1 MVHFKEKKH
10 MDLKSLSDS
19 QLMSEL
25 KNSVLEERQKTA
37 LVLEY
42 LREVERRRLYADSGY
57 SSLWEFCIHELDY
70 SEASASRRIGAMR
83 LLREIPEL
91 KEDLLSGK
99 QNLSSLSKARN
110 FFQLEEKHQGEKL
123 SIAEKKE
130 VLQELENKS
139 SRECE
144 RTLLELSSVPIEIS
158 NPQRERPIGA
168 THTELRLVLRDEVY
182 FKLKRIQALRSHA
195 NPSMSYENLLDY
207 MADEILKKIDPL
219 EKAKSQKVTAI
230 APSTPDP
237 SRVKPDPSRIKEV
250 QNPDVFAPP
259 TSEVH
264 SSQQRSVDS
273 AGENKPRRALSGR
286 KQNNSMRGPRVPIPR
301 ALARSVW
308 VRDQGRCTYSDPVSG
323 RLCESTVYLE
333 FDHIQPVSE
342 GGQNRVDNLRLRCRA
357 HNQREWIKKVSNF

>member
-1 MVHFKEKKH
+1 

-57 SSLWEFCIHELDY
+57 PSLWDFCIHELAY

-110 FFQLEEKHQGEKL
+110 FFQLEEKHQGEKM
-123 SIAEKKE
+123 SIDEKKE

-158 NPQRERPIGA
+158 NPQRERPINA

-219 EKAKSQKVTAI
+219 EKVKSQRETAC
-230 APSTPDP
+230 AASTPDL
-237 SRVKPDPSRIKEV
+237 SQIKEV
-250 QNPDVFAPP
+250 QNPDFFSPP
-259 TSEVH
+259 TSEVERD
-264 SSQQRSVDS
+264 QVTP
-273 AGENKPRRALSGR
+273 GLRRLR
-286 KQNNSMRGPRVPIPR
+286 IPIPR
-301 ALARSVW
+301 AIARTVW
-308 VRDQGRCTYSDPVSG
+308 VRDQGRCSYSDPSTG
-323 RLCESTVYLE
+323 KLCNSTVYLE
-333 FDHIQPVSE
+333 YDHILPVSK
-342 GGQNRVDNLRLRCRA
+342 GGQNRIDNLRLRCRA
-357 HNQREWIKKVSNF
+357 HNQREWIKRASNF

>member
-1 MVHFKEKKH
+1 

-57 SSLWEFCIHELDY
+57 ASLWDFCIHELAY

-123 SIAEKKE
+123 SIEEKKE

-158 NPQRERPIGA
+158 NPQRERPIDA

-219 EKAKSQKVTAI
+219 EKVKSQKVTTS
-230 APSTPDP
+230 APSTPHP
-237 SRVKPDPSRIKEV
+237 SRRPELSQIKEV
-250 QNPDVFAPP
+250 QNPDFFSPP
-259 TSEVH
+259 TSEVERDQATH
-264 SSQQRSVDS
+264 GLRTSRT
-273 AGENKPRRALSGR
+273 
-286 KQNNSMRGPRVPIPR
+286 PIPR
-301 ALARSVW
+301 AIARTVW
-308 VRDQGRCTYSDPVSG
+308 VRDQGRCSYSDPSTG
-323 RLCESTVYLE
+323 KLCNSTVYLE
-333 FDHIQPVSE
+333 YDHIIPVSK
-342 GGQNRVDNLRLRCRA
+342 GGQNRIDNLRLRCRA
-357 HNQREWIKKVSNF
+357 HNQREWIKNASNF

>member
-1 MVHFKEKKH
+1 

-57 SSLWEFCIHELDY
+57 PSLWDFCIHELAY

-110 FFQLEEKHQGEKL
+110 FFKLEEKHQGEKL
-123 SIAEKKE
+123 SIEEKKE

-158 NPQRERPIGA
+158 NPQRERPIDA

-219 EKAKSQKVTAI
+219 EKVKSQKV
-230 APSTPDP
+230 APSGPSISEPSRRPDP
-237 SRVKPDPSRIKEV
+237 SKIPGVSKTPDTSEMKEV
-250 QNPDVFAPP
+250 QNPDFFPPP
-259 TSEVH
+259 TSEVE
-264 SSQQRSVDS
+264 QDQATPGLRTF
-273 AGENKPRRALSGR
+273 RI
-286 KQNNSMRGPRVPIPR
+286 PIPR
-301 ALARSVW
+301 AIARTVW
-308 VRDQGRCTYSDPVSG
+308 VRDQGRCSYSDPSTG
-323 RLCESTVYLE
+323 KLCNSTVYLE
-333 FDHIQPVSE
+333 YDHILPVSK
-342 GGQNRVDNLRLRCRA
+342 GGQNRIDNLRLRCRA
-357 HNQREWIKKVSNF
+357 HNQREWIKKASNF

>member
-1 MVHFKEKKH
+1 
-10 MDLKSLSDS
+10 MDLKLLSDS

-57 SSLWEFCIHELDY
+57 ASLWDFCIHELAY

-123 SIAEKKE
+123 STEEKKE
-130 VLQELENKS
+130 VLRELENKS

-158 NPQRERPIGA
+158 NPQRERPIDA

-182 FKLKRIQALRSHA
+182 LKLKRIQALRSHA
-195 NPSMSYENLLDY
+195 NPSMSYENLLNY

-219 EKAKSQKVTAI
+219 EKAKSQKVTTPG
-230 APSTPDP
+230 PSTPDL
-237 SRVKPDPSRIKEV
+237 SRIPDLPPIKEV
-250 QNPDVFAPP
+250 QNPDFFSPP
-259 TSEVH
+259 TSEVE
-264 SSQQRSVDS
+264 QDQTNPGLRTF
-273 AGENKPRRALSGR
+273 RI
-286 KQNNSMRGPRVPIPR
+286 PIPR
-301 ALARSVW
+301 AIARTVW

-342 GGQNRVDNLRLRCRA
+342 GGQNRIDNLRLRCRA
-357 HNQREWIKKVSNF
+357 HNQRAWIKKVSNF